1 MAENGNAKRIG
12 KIKFIL
18 IIAVILFG
26 LIQFW
31 PYGGNHTNP
40 PVTGEPAWKD
50 TATRERF
57 YRSCGDCHSN
67 QSVWPWYSHV
77 APSSWLVQFDV
88 DKGRSK
94 VNVSEWGRAENDA
107 GEAVAKVRDGE
118 MPPWFYLIPHPSA
131 KMTDR
136 EKEEFISGL
145 SATFGESED
154 DFDDD

>member
-1 MAENGNAKRIG
+1 MTENGNARRTG
-12 KIKFIL
+12 KIRMIFI
-18 IIAVILFG
+18 ITMILLG

-31 PYGGNHTNP
+31 PYGRDHDNP

-77 APSSWLVQFDV
+77 APASWLVQYDV
-88 DKGRSK
+88 RKGRSK

-107 GEAVAKVRDGE
+107 GESAEKVRNGE

-131 KMTDR
+131 KMTGR

-145 SATFGESED
+145 SATFGESKD